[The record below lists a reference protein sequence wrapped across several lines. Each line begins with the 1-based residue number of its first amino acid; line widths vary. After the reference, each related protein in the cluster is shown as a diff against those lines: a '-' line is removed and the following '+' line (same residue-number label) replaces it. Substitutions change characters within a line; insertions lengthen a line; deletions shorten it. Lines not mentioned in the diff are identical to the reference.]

1 MRTQWRVGGMGY
13 PSGFDY
19 QAMPFVMRMAGV
31 KPEEESAVFEDV
43 RAMEIEALI
52 TMRKDEK

>member
-1 MRTQWRVGGMGY
+1 MGY
-13 PSGFDY
+13 PTGFDY
-19 QAMPFVMRMAGV
+19 QALPFVMRMAGV
-31 KPEEESAVFEDV
+31 NPEQESAVFEDV